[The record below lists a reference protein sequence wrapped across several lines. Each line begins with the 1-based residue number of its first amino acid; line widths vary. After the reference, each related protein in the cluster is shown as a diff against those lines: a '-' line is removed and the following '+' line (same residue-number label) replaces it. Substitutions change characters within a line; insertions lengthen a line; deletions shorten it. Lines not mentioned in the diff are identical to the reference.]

1 MIMISTW
8 IIHIHL
14 SIFQEIC
21 RVWTVYGI
29 RSLAAWS
36 PPSCHSIQCIL
47 SNIFIATFHS
57 SAISCLVDHYSELH
71 ARIRDFVLWTG
82 RIYGGL
88 IGLRLGHREITF
100 NFTAARIQC
109 LMPVTYPRFV
119 TYLFWT
125 RARAR
130 FTCPDILLWKSILCY
145 RWMAENTCT
154 LVTAT
159 AMPHGGTNAT
169 RGQSVRKLTTI
180 RL

>member
-1 MIMISTW
+1 M
-8 IIHIHL
+8 IHINL
-14 SIFQEIC
+14 SIFQKIC

-29 RSLAAWS
+29 RSLAAWL

-57 SAISCLVDHYSELH
+57 SAISFLVDHYSELH
-71 ARIRDFVLWTG
+71 ACITIQDFVLWTG

-100 NFTAARIQC
+100 NFTAAWIQY
-109 LMPVTYPRFV
+109 LMPVTCLRFV

-130 FTCPDILLWKSILCY
+130 FAYPDILLWKSILCY
-145 RWMAENTCT
+145 CWTAENTCT
-154 LVTAT
+154 IVMMLAT
-159 AMPHGGTNAT
+159 AMPHGGSNTT
-169 RGQSVRKLTTI
+169 RGQSVRKLSTI